1 MKPDRRKDLYLH
13 GFCFITDRDSCS
25 LSCLEMAGMALQGG
39 VRWIQYR
46 DKGRSRLRLF
56 RTAFKLRQLTRRY
69 NAFFIVN
76 DYADIAAAVD
86 ADGVHLGQED
96 LPVTEARKVMGA
108 GKIVGVSTHS
118 LAEAMRAEAE
128 GADYIG
134 FGPVFP
140 TTTKAAGRPRGL
152 EMLGQVR
159 RAVRIPVVAI
169 GGIGHDDLEPVF
181 DAGANAVAA
190 ASAILR
196 GDPYGN
202 AASFLERLDRVAR
215 A

>member
-1 MKPDRRKDLYLH
+1 MKPEHRKDLYLH
-13 GFCFITDRDSCS
+13 GLCFITDRDSCR
-25 LSCLEMAGMALQGG
+25 LSCLEMAGIALDCG

-46 DKGRSRLRLF
+46 DKGRSRLGLF
-56 RTAFKLRQLTRRY
+56 RTAYRLRQLTRRY
-69 NAFFIVN
+69 DAFLIVN
-76 DYADIAAAVD
+76 DYADIAASVD

-96 LPVTEARKVMGA
+96 LPVGEARKVMGA

-118 LAEAMRAEAE
+118 IAEAMRAEAE

-140 TTTKAAGRPRGL
+140 TRTKAAGRPRGL
-152 EMLGQVR
+152 DMLGEVR

-169 GGIGHDDLEPVF
+169 GGIGREDLEPVF
-181 DAGANAVAA
+181 GAGASAVAA
-190 ASAILR
+190 ASAILK
-196 GDPYGN
+196 GDVYGN
-202 AASFLERLDRVAR
+202 AASFLERLDRLAR